1 MKTEHT
7 ENSMI
12 GATTEKSKKPGSF
25 AINQK
30 LMTPRGNQSE
40 VSGINMRSQQD
51 KKVRQDWGLLDS
63 EKAQYGDRCPKNF
76 EKMRLLGKGGCAIVW
91 LAKDLSDGKHVA
103 LKQFPKPKTKGQ

>member
-1 MKTEHT
+1 MGGPSDRSSSVIKMTRNQMKTEHT

-40 VSGINMRSQQD
+40 VSGINMRS
-51 KKVRQDWGLLDS
+51 
-63 EKAQYGDRCPKNF
+63 
-76 EKMRLLGKGGCAIVW
+76 
-91 LAKDLSDGKHVA
+91 
-103 LKQFPKPKTKGQ
+103 

>member
-1 MKTEHT
+1 MTRNQMKTEHT

-40 VSGINMRSQQD
+40 VSGINMRS
-51 KKVRQDWGLLDS
+51 
-63 EKAQYGDRCPKNF
+63 
-76 EKMRLLGKGGCAIVW
+76 
-91 LAKDLSDGKHVA
+91 
-103 LKQFPKPKTKGQ
+103 